1 MNDNIEY
8 YYERLQENILIVE
21 ENEENRS
28 ALDSVT
34 VNFREV
40 FDYIKMFLIANKE
53 RYYGY
58 FLMDME
64 LRIDYFFDHEA
75 GVNMDTMP
83 FTLRINPLLLGK
95 CSIKEMIFI
104 ICHEIEHIVLEH
116 PAEAKKINHSSD
128 PWESVALNY
137 AMDASVND
145 RLIMEMNKYK
155 LSLMSCPED
164 GVTSDF
170 LSDEYGV
177 SLDRLK
183 DYLYYYD
190 KIATFETQV
199 IENKEYEDEQT
210 LFQSDSDEKGNALG
224 NSEKGK
230 KDDINNAGSEHDSG
244 KNGSPEVNGTDGNS
258 DQNGASG
265 ENVDSDS
272 DGIEVGSGASDAN
285 KSGKGSEEP
294 DWDGDS
300 EGDDEYDEE
309 KGHGCVGNGKSK
321 GGSGDDNLS
330 LEEWLER
337 LNNSSQD
344 PAAALGAEDEN
355 FWDEADELIGEE
367 TKKKKRRGKGK
378 TRKESNKVVIVL
390 GMSNYSR
397 IITAKNRPPG
407 LPLHKWTNMDLPD
420 EIKEQLRQYIQQVV
434 DGIPDE
440 MRGLFPSHQQEAL
453 NKALEKPQ
461 IKWDQ
466 VLRKYIGTIPNGYRK
481 TRTRLDRRQPERFD
495 ISGKISR
502 HTIDI
507 VVAIDTSG
515 SMSKQLLE
523 KIFTE
528 IFTILKAKEFHLTI
542 IECDAE
548 IQTVYEART
557 MSDVRLEV
565 HGRGGTSFIP
575 VIKYVNENKKYRK
588 SLLIY
593 FTDGMG
599 DEHIPVPH
607 VYRMLWVL
615 PYMSEGPVNRFLK
628 SDEALLSVKEPY
640 GDVINMN
647 VDPWIL

>member
-21 ENEENRS
+21 DNEENKQ

-34 VNFREV
+34 VNFKEV

-116 PAEAKKINHSSD
+116 PAEAKQINHSSD

-145 RLIMEMNKYK
+145 RLLMEMNRYK

-177 SLDRLK
+177 HLDRLK

-190 KIATFETQV
+190 KIATFETKIV
-199 IENKEYEDEQT
+199 ENQEYEDEHT
-210 LFQSDSDEKGNALG
+210 SFQDDSYESDENGLEGEDAGNCPI
-224 NSEKGK
+224 SEA
-230 KDDINNAGSEHDSG
+230 DDGEPSHSDVLDEESDNDGSCSSGREDNEDSSESG
-244 KNGSPEVNGTDGNS
+244 KVGDKSYS
-258 DQNGASG
+258 DR
-265 ENVDSDS
+265 
-272 DGIEVGSGASDAN
+272 
-285 KSGKGSEEP
+285 
-294 DWDGDS
+294 DGDL
-300 EGDDEYDEE
+300 EGDDEFDDDE
-309 KGHGCVGNGKSK
+309 GYGCAGNGRAK
-321 GGSGDDNLS
+321 GGRGDDNLS

-337 LNNSSQD
+337 LNNSEQD
-344 PAAALGAEDEN
+344 PASSLGVEDEN
-355 FWDEADELIGEE
+355 FWDEVDELIGAE
-367 TKKKKRRGKGK
+367 KKQKKQSRSKGNN
-378 TRKESNKVVIVL
+378 RKESNKVIIVF
-390 GMSNYSR
+390 GMPNYSR

-420 EIKEQLRQYIQQVV
+420 EIREQLRQYIQQVV

-440 MRGLFPSHQQEAL
+440 MRGLFPAHQQEAL

-481 TRTRLDRRQPERFD
+481 TRTRLNRRQPERFD

-502 HTIDI
+502 RTIDI

-515 SMSKQLLE
+515 SMSKKLLE

-528 IFTILKAKEFHLTI
+528 IFTILKAKEFNLTI

-575 VIKYVNENKKYRK
+575 VIKYMNENRKFRK

-599 DEHIPVPH
+599 DEHIPEPH

-615 PYMSEGPVNRFLK
+615 PYTNEGSANRFLK
-628 SDEALLSVKEPY
+628 DEESYLSVKEPY
-640 GDVINMN
+640 GDVISMN
-647 VDPWIL
+647 VDPWILHGW